1 MRIIIRIL
9 LFILIVLSCSCLND
23 EKRNYNL
30 DFEQVSNGYPTGW
43 INSGYSDY
51 VIGIDSTTTYHG
63 NFSVSIEYSGSNP
76 GYKTWGLRIP
86 DIYNGKQIT
95 LSGYI
100 KTENV
105 TDGYAGL
112 WMRIDPQIGLNNMH
126 QKGITGSTDWTRYEI
141 TLDMKPS
148 KTKQTVVGGILVG
161 KGKMWLDNLS
171 ITIDGKKIRYLKP
184 RIFKAIEKYNE
195 SDNEFDSGSRIT
207 LHYTDN
213 QTLANLAL
221 LGKIWGFL
229 KYHHPSIARGDYNWD
244 YELFRI
250 LPDYLK
256 IRNNE
261 ERDHL
266 LLRWIKQYGSIPVCR
281 TCETTPSDAIL
292 KPDLSWFENGDIDSD
307 LRNKIKEIY
316 LNRYQGEK
324 YYIRTTLAG
333 NPEFCH
339 ENAYS
344 RMDYPDTGF
353 RLLALF
359 KYWTIIQYF
368 YPYKYLTG
376 KDWNKVLDDY
386 IPLFISA
393 KNELEYEQAVLS
405 LITEIDD
412 THGGVMKE
420 FNKIAAWRGSN
431 FAPYRVKFV
440 ENKLVVVDYDPE
452 YTQGEKLKIGDIITH
467 INGKS
472 IEFIVDSLK
481 RYYPSSNKKSMLRD
495 ISMDLLRSNNKYAD
509 IIYISSGKTRHER
522 LNLSS
527 NMLNLYTMDYRKNNS
542 SPYYRLINGSIGYVT
557 LASIKEEDLVD
568 IMKMFTHTK
577 GIIIDIRNYPSAFVP
592 YSLGTYFIS
601 KYTPFSRSSTP
612 NINNPGEFTLERA
625 DGIIKV
631 GNTYK
636 GKLVVLVNE
645 ETQSMAEFTAMALR
659 AGCNTTI
666 IGSQTAGADGNISE
680 VVLPGGIKT
689 IFSALG
695 IYYPDGKETQQVG
708 IIPDLVIEPTINGIK
723 SGKDEILEKAISLI
737 SEGKEI
743 YSR

>member
-1 MRIIIRIL
+1 MRIIIGIL
-9 LFILIVLSCSCLND
+9 LFILIVLSCSCLTD

-171 ITIDGKKIRYLKP
+171 ITIDGKKIKYLKP

-250 LPDYLK
+250 LPEYLK

-307 LRNKIKEIY
+307 LRNKIREIY

-324 YYIRTTLAG
+324 YYIRTTLVG

-376 KDWNKVLDDY
+376 KDWNKVLDEY

-405 LITEIDD
+405 IATEIDD
-412 THGGVMKE
+412 SHGGAMQE
-420 FNKIAAWRGSN
+420 FNKIAAWRGVN
-431 FAPYRVKFV
+431 FAPYIVKFV
-440 ENKLVVVDYDPE
+440 ENKLVVVDYYPE

-481 RYYPSSNKKSMLRD
+481 RYYPSSNKKSMLRN
-495 ISMDLLRSNNKYAD
+495 ISGDLLRSNNKYVD

-527 NMLNLYTMDYRKNNS
+527 NMLDLYTMVYRKINS
-542 SPYYRLINGSIGYVT
+542 SPSHRLINGSIGYVT

-568 IMKMFTHTK
+568 IMKMFSHTK

-592 YSLGTYFIS
+592 YSLGAYFIS
-601 KYTPFSRSSTP
+601 KYTPFFRSSTP

-680 VVLPGGIKT
+680 VVLPGGIRT
-689 IFSALG
+689 NFSALG